1 MPTEQRT
8 DHIIPVS
15 RRRAL
20 RLAGVAGVSGLGL
33 GRLAGRHSVG
43 TAAAAPGDPTRASTL
58 IATWRGNDPTTAVT
72 LQWLSADDGTETL
85 ALRSETDDS
94 MVESGTTV
102 DAFGTSSWY
111 RHRAEFTGLRPDE
124 AYTLTAGRAFVFDDE
139 NNPFVVRTAP
149 ETLTEPLTFAEGGDV
164 GTAPV
169 VTDLH
174 AQAASWDPLFGFVG
188 GDLAYA
194 NGQSAGPWVTFLE
207 HWSSH
212 MRSGDRLIPIVAA
225 IGNHEV
231 QGGMDGTP
239 ADAPFYYSLFDN
251 TRRDRAYWAQDFGEY
266 LSIIVLDTNHSTPL
280 SGDQVAWL
288 ETALSERADRE
299 HLMVGYHVP
308 AYPSAKPI
316 TGAGRRRESVRSELP
331 PLFEE
336 HDIDVA
342 FEHDDHTYKRT
353 KLLHGGEPAP
363 DDGILYIGD
372 GSWGIGPRSVEDR
385 AYLEVAEGVSNVIR
399 VAISPDGRRAY
410 TAVDPEGGLIDEYV
424 DERDVSATTTTP
436 RGTRT
441 RSDDGGTPATTPR
454 DATTVETSGAGEAT
468 TNGDGPTASGDGPTT
483 SGETPGFGIAGAL
496 AGVSIGSYLARR
508 RLNAAETDDTDG

>member
-1 MPTEQRT
+1 MPTEQQT
-8 DHIIPVS
+8 DPVTPVS
-15 RRRAL
+15 RRRAI
-20 RLAGVAGVSGLGL
+20 RLAGVAGVSALGL
-33 GRLAGRHSVG
+33 GRLAGRPRVG
-43 TAAAAPGDPTRASTL
+43 TAAAAADGPTRASTL
-58 IATWRGNDPTTAVT
+58 VATWRGNDPTTAVT
-72 LQWLSADDGTETL
+72 LQWLSADDGTEPLT
-85 ALRSETDDS
+85 LRSETDDAV
-94 MVESGTTV
+94 VESATTV
-102 DAFGTSSWY
+102 EAFGTSSWY

-124 AYTLTAGRAFVFDDE
+124 AYTLTAGRAFVFDDA
-139 NNPFVVRTAP
+139 NNP
-149 ETLTEPLTFAEGGDV
+149 
-164 GTAPV
+164 
-169 VTDLH
+169 
-174 AQAASWDPLFGFVG
+174 FVG

-194 NGQSAGPWVTFLE
+194 DGRSAGPWVTFLE

-308 AYPSAKPI
+308 AYPSAKSI
-316 TGAGRRRESVRSELP
+316 TGAGRRRESVRTHLP

-353 KLLHGGEPAP
+353 KLLRGGEPAP

-385 AYLEVAEGVSNVIR
+385 AYLEVADGVSNVIR
-399 VAISPDGRRAY
+399 VVISHDGRRAY
-410 TAVDPEGGLIDEYV
+410 TAVDPEGELIDEYV
-424 DERDVSATTTTP
+424 DERDVSETTP
-436 RGTRT
+436 TPTGTRT

-454 DATTVETSGAGEAT
+454 DATTVETSGAGE
-468 TNGDGPTASGDGPTT
+468 PTT
-483 SGETPGFGIAGAL
+483 SGETPGFGVAGAL